1 MKWIALTGG
10 IGSGK
15 TAVATFFMEL
25 GIPVIDSDSV
35 AHELTMHYGAAIP
48 LIRQTFGDEVIDF
61 ISGSLKRD
69 VMRRLITSNPDKKQ
83 QLESILHPLIFSQ
96 MQEKMAEY
104 QGVYGLLAIPLLVEV
119 PIFQTLVHRVLLVD
133 CPENQQVQRIMSR
146 SHLSQDEALAMIRLQ
161 ATRQERKE
169 LADDIIDNSGSLK
182 DTQAQVQR
190 LHQCY
195 LAL

>member
-35 AHELTMHYGAAIP
+35 AHELTTHYGAAIP

-69 VMRRLITSNPDKKQ
+69 VMRYLITSNPDKKQ

-146 SHLSQDEALAMIRLQ
+146 SRLSQDEALAMIRLQ
-161 ATRQERKE
+161 VTRQERKE